1 MSSALTIR
9 VPADVAAQLRG
20 ALYADLARAGCDL
33 DASCSTEEPGDV
45 DSPVGKLRRLFAVLD
60 DIGWTKEPPSLEDL
74 TIHRRHMQVVVDT
87 LEDDRE
93 AWAWVAGQ
101 PLLEDLPG
109 RERAKAIAE
118 MIGRFLAT
126 LPASAATL
134 IVPASLVPQVREGA
148 VELAKDVAEAIDQGD
163 DPRGCAERLT
173 AVARLLDAIDG
184 KDTGAMV
191 ELDIAEHGETL
202 RSAVAVMLP
211 LLENWTN
218 EVKADDPRKPDRE
231 NELRLMRQLAAQVI
245 HATGGGE

>member
-33 DASCSTEEPGDV
+33 DASCSTKEPGDYA
-45 DSPVGKLRRLFAVLD
+45 SPVGKLRRLFAVLD
-60 DIGWTKEPPSLEDL
+60 DIGWTKEPPSPEAL

-87 LEDDRE
+87 LGDDRDG
-93 AWAWVAGQ
+93 WAWVAGQ
-101 PLLEDLPG
+101 PQLEDLPG
-109 RERAKAIAE
+109 RERAKATAE
-118 MIGRFLAT
+118 MIERFLAT

-134 IVPASLVPQVREGA
+134 TIPPSLVPQVREGA

-173 AVARLLDAIDG
+173 AVARLLDATDD
-184 KDTGAMV
+184 KNTGAIV

-202 RSAVAVMLP
+202 RRALVVMLP
-211 LLENWTN
+211 LLENWIN
-218 EVKADDPRKPDRE
+218 EVKADDPSKPERE
-231 NELRLMRQLAAQVI
+231 NELRLMRQLVAQVT